1 VSVEVGAGILLIVAP
16 LWFNASF
23 ALLGNRFDYP
33 DILRRPAGEILERF
47 RAGGSSLIIL
57 WWAFMLSGL
66 LLIAGSVLLGQV
78 LGFGGIVAVA
88 TTFGVLAG
96 LVQMLGLLRWVY
108 LVPALARAYADPALN
123 ADQREV
129 QAAVFRALHQYL
141 GVGVGEHLGYLFTGL
156 WSVLIGV
163 GHPDHSPTYLAG
175 LARDRHRRRTSGRL
189 RGVPRSQRRTGM
201 ESRRSRDPRP
211 LHCLVHLAA
220 RDGYLVDRLIFQA
233 AQAVADGR
241 DDAPGVRTV
250 LRMEERRPPKVHAPS
265 DARSDAMQV
274 LTTEHWSLLATR
286 SQAFNEAF
294 ARAGLFLTILTGSVV
309 ALALVAQAS
318 EFDERFTTFALV
330 LMPVVLF
337 IGMSTLVRLVQ
348 NNFEDV
354 QWVIGMNRIRHAY
367 LEREPDLARYFVTS
381 PHDDETG
388 VMTTLGATP
397 WREQMRGTHAFVTT
411 PGCWRSSTP
420 RSPA

>member
-1 VSVEVGAGILLIVAP
+1 MNVEVAAGIVLIVAP

-66 LLIAGSVLLGQV
+66 LLIAGAVLLGQV
-78 LGFGGIVAVA
+78 LGFGGIVVVA

-163 GHPDHSPTYLAG
+163 GVIQTTALPIWLGWPGIVIGVGLAVGSTEFLGPNEERGWNLAG
-175 LARDRHRRRTSGRL
+175 AAIPVLYIAWSIWL
-189 RGVPRSQRRTGM
+189 LGM
-201 ESRRSRDPRP
+201 
-211 LHCLVHLAA
+211 
-220 RDGYLVDRLIFQA
+220 GI
-233 AQAVADGR
+233 AVIA
-241 DDAPGVRTV
+241 
-250 LRMEERRPPKVHAPS
+250 
-265 DARSDAMQV
+265 
-274 LTTEHWSLLATR
+274 
-286 SQAFNEAF
+286 
-294 ARAGLFLTILTGSVV
+294 
-309 ALALVAQAS
+309 
-318 EFDERFTTFALV
+318 
-330 LMPVVLF
+330 
-337 IGMSTLVRLVQ
+337 
-348 NNFEDV
+348 
-354 QWVIGMNRIRHAY
+354 
-367 LEREPDLARYFVTS
+367 
-381 PHDDETG
+381 
-388 VMTTLGATP
+388 
-397 WREQMRGTHAFVTT
+397 
-411 PGCWRSSTP
+411 
-420 RSPA
+420 